1 MQPGLS
7 RAVPIG
13 ILGFVSGALLVVII
27 RGLQSMDPLWDPE
40 LGLVSAGFLAS
51 FAFVW
56 GMGALNPSVNAHA
69 HEPETDETGLI
80 IADEHDTHQEEDE
93 APETVL
99 NVLGYS
105 IWQIAFWTIV
115 LMVVLFAFASLEG
128 GFALQIS
135 STVEAQTE
143 EIGYYTIDLPFGG
156 PTEVKV
162 SQFWVFM
169 LLGAT
174 ALVSMVV
181 VAGGMAMAFMSLGA
195 NVKAYKAA
203 DPIPL
208 GTYRAEIPTEN
219 KAMAGLTKKSTLWE
233 IAKNGIMRALPFAF
247 VFGVIFYAL
256 DKIMQNAEIVDSP
269 RLLTVLTE
277 WVSTLPPWMAS
288 IFALI
293 LALIISNV
301 LLYNYYNS
309 RGDLEALR
317 KTTLA
322 MGLTFIL
329 YWVFYYILLWYAVL
343 GIARIAGLGD
353 TPPEGLM
360 TPLSAINA
368 IGIVVPVLFSWFA
381 LRTLSRFAKG
391 LANWLRGAPEFLGQ
405 K

>member
-27 RGLQSMDPLWDPE
+27 RGLQSMDPLWDPQ

-56 GMGALNPSVNAHA
+56 GMGALNPEVNAHA
-69 HEPETDETGLI
+69 HEPEVDETGLI
-80 IADEHDTHQEEDE
+80 IADEHDAHEEDE

-115 LMVVLFAFASLEG
+115 LMIGLFALATVEG
-128 GFALQIS
+128 GPAIQIS
-135 STVEAQTE
+135 SEIDAQTA
-143 EIGYYTIDLPFGG
+143 EIGYYTIDLPFDG
-156 PTEVKV
+156 PKNLQV
-162 SQFWVFM
+162 SQFWVF
-169 LLGAT
+169 LFLGAS
-174 ALVSMVV
+174 ALISMVV
-181 VAGGMAMAFMSLGA
+181 VAGGMGMALMSLGA
-195 NVKAYKAA
+195 NVKAYKKAE
-203 DPIPL
+203 PTPL
-208 GTYRAEIPTEN
+208 GTYRAEIPVEN

-233 IAKNGIMRALPFAF
+233 IAKNGLMRALPFAI

-256 DKIMQNAEIVDSP
+256 DSIMQNAKVVDSP
-269 RLLTVLTE
+269 RLLTIISE
-277 WVSTLPPWMAS
+277 WVATLPPWMAS

-293 LALIISNV
+293 FALVLSNV
-301 LLYNYYNS
+301 LLYSYYNS

-317 KTTLA
+317 KATLA
-322 MGLTFIL
+322 TGLTFIL
-329 YWVFYYILLWYAVL
+329 YWALYYILLWYAVL
-343 GIARIAGLGD
+343 GVARIAGLGD
-353 TPPEGLM
+353 TPPASLM
-360 TPLSAINA
+360 TPLSAIHA
-368 IGIVVPVLFSWFA
+368 IGIVVPLIFPWFA
-381 LRTLSRFAKG
+381 LRVLSRSAKG